1 MQENAYLCWPAETS
15 RHRRRS
21 FILNSPKLGIPKCPS
36 EEEEDVWLPGHWK
49 TKEPQTI
56 LYTSSEFLLRHR
68 LFENTLSID
77 LIVVTFSPYNNK
89 GFSKIMEIVSPLTVS
104 YKKDQ
109 EKSRS
114 PWLYPTSSM
123 CSPPRPAEG
132 AFPSAR
138 WLQKWLRVDNTH
150 TLGHLDPVHQVPTLP
165 RSPPWGL
172 PVVSQT
178 PPWQMWKHFFL
189 SY

>member
-15 RHRRRS
+15 KHRRRS

-77 LIVVTFSPYNNK
+77 LIVVTFPPYNNK
-89 GFSKIMEIVSPLTVS
+89 DFSKIMEIVSPLTVS

-109 EKSRS
+109 ERVGLRGFIQQAACVHLHALQRAHSRQ
-114 PWLYPTSSM
+114 PGG
-123 CSPPRPAEG
+123 C
-132 AFPSAR
+132 
-138 WLQKWLRVDNTH
+138 
-150 TLGHLDPVHQVPTLP
+150 
-165 RSPPWGL
+165 RSG
-172 PVVSQT
+172 
-178 PPWQMWKHFFL
+178 
-189 SY
+189 